1 MFGRHVTMKL
11 KAGSAEELTRLN
23 QNEIIPLLR
32 KQKGFRDESLFIAPG
47 RSEAIANSFW
57 ETREDAEAYHRA
69 GYTEVLKTLSKVVE
83 GTPIVE
89 SFEFAESTANKAAA
103 QTAK

>member
-11 KAGSAEELTRLN
+11 KAGAAGDLTRIN

-32 KQKGFRDESLFIAPG
+32 RQKGFRDESLFIAPG

-57 ETREDAEAYHRA
+57 ESKEDAEVYHRT
-69 GYTEVLKTLSKVVE
+69 GYPEVLKALSKVVE

-89 SFEFAESTANKAAA
+89 SFEFVESTIQKAAA
-103 QTAK
+103 QTT

>member
-11 KAGSAEELTRLN
+11 KADSAGELTRIN

-47 RSEAIANSFW
+47 RAEAIANSFW
-57 ETREDAEAYHRA
+57 ETREDAEVYHRT
-69 GYTEVLKTLSKVVE
+69 GYAEVLKALSNVVE

-89 SFEFAESTANKAAA
+89 SFEFVESTSQKAAVQA
-103 QTAK
+103 T